1 MINLSKKL
9 IRQVAQANAKF
20 GLIKDGDRVLL
31 GLSGG
36 KDSLALAHLLK
47 RMQAHAPFKFELE
60 AVTLSYGM
68 GEDYS
73 HLHAHCE
80 EHGIKHSV
88 LDSNIYEVS
97 GDTIRENSSF
107 CSYFSRMR
115 RGALYTYALEKGFNK
130 LAIAHHLDDAA
141 ESFFMNFIHNGALRT
156 LVPIYQSKRGVTVIR
171 PLIFVRERQL
181 RDNATQNELSVI
193 GNEFCPGM
201 KLSEKNV
208 KFPHAR
214 EEAKQLLANLEK
226 DHPKLFTS
234 LKTAFANLH
243 TESFW
248 LERTKI

>member
-107 CSYFSRMR
+107 CSYFS
-115 RGALYTYALEKGFNK
+115 
-130 LAIAHHLDDAA
+130 
-141 ESFFMNFIHNGALRT
+141 
-156 LVPIYQSKRGVTVIR
+156 
-171 PLIFVRERQL
+171 
-181 RDNATQNELSVI
+181 
-193 GNEFCPGM
+193 
-201 KLSEKNV
+201 
-208 KFPHAR
+208 
-214 EEAKQLLANLEK
+214 
-226 DHPKLFTS
+226 
-234 LKTAFANLH
+234 
-243 TESFW
+243 
-248 LERTKI
+248 